1 MIFVIKKA
9 SNISRLLKRAF
20 FYSLKHQP
28 NNYPCFGLKKYQKWS
43 NHQLIFC
50 NFLFFR
56 LLFHQMNLLLVE
68 DEPSVVSVISRGLTD
83 EGFTVSISPDGLIA
97 KQMALDNQ
105 FDLIILDIMLP
116 GINGLELCKIIKE
129 QKPNTP
135 IIMLTAL
142 GTTENVVNGLD
153 NGADDY
159 LIKPFKFAELF
170 ARIRMLLRRYH
181 GVVSQDQ
188 IIAVG
193 DLQLNLSAKTV
204 KRNQQEIILTATEY
218 RLLEYMAKNKS
229 KILSRIDIL
238 ENVWDIDFNLGT
250 NVVDVYV
257 NYLRKKIDKNA
268 DQKLIHT
275 AVGLGY
281 ILKEK

>member
-1 MIFVIKKA
+1 
-9 SNISRLLKRAF
+9 
-20 FYSLKHQP
+20 
-28 NNYPCFGLKKYQKWS
+28 
-43 NHQLIFC
+43 
-50 NFLFFR
+50 
-56 LLFHQMNLLLVE
+56 MNLLLVE
-68 DEPSVVSVISRGLTD
+68 DEPSVVSVVSRGLTE
-83 EGFTVSISPDGLIA
+83 EGFIVSIAPDGLIG
-97 KQMALDNQ
+97 KQMATENE

-116 GINGLELCKIIKE
+116 GINGLELCKIIKA

-135 IIMLTAL
+135 VIMLTAL
-142 GTTENVVNGLD
+142 GTTENIVNGLD

-170 ARIRMLLRRYH
+170 ARIRMLLRRYS
-181 GVVSQDQ
+181 GVTTQDQ
-188 IIAVG
+188 IITIA
-193 DLQLNLSAKTV
+193 DLQINLSAKTV
-204 KRNQQEIILTATEY
+204 KRNQQDIVLTATEY

-238 ENVWDIDFNLGT
+238 ESVWDIDFNLGT

-281 ILKEK
+281 VLKDK

>member
-1 MIFVIKKA
+1 
-9 SNISRLLKRAF
+9 
-20 FYSLKHQP
+20 
-28 NNYPCFGLKKYQKWS
+28 
-43 NHQLIFC
+43 
-50 NFLFFR
+50 
-56 LLFHQMNLLLVE
+56 MNLLLVE
-68 DEPSVVSVISRGLTD
+68 DEPNVVSVISRGLND
-83 EGFTVSISPDGLIA
+83 EGFNVSIAPDGLIG
-97 KQMALDNQ
+97 KQMAAENQ

-129 QKPNTP
+129 HKPNIP

-170 ARIRMLLRRYH
+170 ARIRMLLRRYQ
-181 GVVSQDQ
+181 GVISQDQ
-188 IIAVG
+188 VITIA
-193 DLQLNLSAKTV
+193 DLQINLSAKTV
-204 KRNQQEIILTATEY
+204 KRNQQEITLTATEY

>member
-1 MIFVIKKA
+1 
-9 SNISRLLKRAF
+9 
-20 FYSLKHQP
+20 
-28 NNYPCFGLKKYQKWS
+28 
-43 NHQLIFC
+43 
-50 NFLFFR
+50 
-56 LLFHQMNLLLVE
+56 MNLLLVE

-83 EGFTVSISPDGLIA
+83 EGFTVSVAPDGLIG
-97 KQMALDNQ
+97 KQMALDNP

-116 GINGLELCKIIKE
+116 GINGLELCKIIK
-129 QKPNTP
+129 QKKPNTP

-170 ARIRMLLRRYH
+170 ARIRTLLRRFN
-181 GVVSQDQ
+181 GMAANDQ
-188 IIAVG
+188 IINIA
-193 DLQLNLSAKTV
+193 DLQINLSAKTV
-204 KRNQQEIILTATEY
+204 KRDNKDIVLTATEY
-218 RLLEYMAKNKS
+218 RLLEFMAKNKS

-238 ENVWDIDFNLGT
+238 ESVWDIDFNLGT

-257 NYLRKKIDKNA
+257 NYLRKKIDRNA
-268 DQKLIHT
+268 AQKLIHT

-281 ILKEK
+281 ILKDNNGNS

>member
-1 MIFVIKKA
+1 
-9 SNISRLLKRAF
+9 
-20 FYSLKHQP
+20 
-28 NNYPCFGLKKYQKWS
+28 
-43 NHQLIFC
+43 
-50 NFLFFR
+50 
-56 LLFHQMNLLLVE
+56 MNLLLVE
-68 DEPSVVSVISRGLTD
+68 DEPNVVSVVSRGLTE
-83 EGFTVSISPDGLIA
+83 EGFTVSIAPDGLIG
-97 KQMALDNQ
+97 KQMALENQ

-129 QKPNTP
+129 SRPSTP

-170 ARIRMLLRRYH
+170 ARIRMLLRRYS
-181 GVVSQDQ
+181 GSVNLDQ
-188 IIAVG
+188 IISIA
-193 DLQLNLSAKTV
+193 DLQINLSAKTV
-204 KRNQQEIILTATEY
+204 RRGNTDIILTATEY
-218 RLLEYMAKNKS
+218 RLLEYMAKNKG

-257 NYLRKKIDKNA
+257 NYIRKKIDKNA

-281 ILKEK
+281 VLREK

>member
-1 MIFVIKKA
+1 
-9 SNISRLLKRAF
+9 
-20 FYSLKHQP
+20 
-28 NNYPCFGLKKYQKWS
+28 
-43 NHQLIFC
+43 
-50 NFLFFR
+50 
-56 LLFHQMNLLLVE
+56 MNLLLVE

-83 EGFTVSISPDGLIA
+83 EGFTVSIAPDGLIG
-97 KQMALDNQ
+97 KQMAIENQ

-116 GINGLELCKIIKE
+116 VINGLELCKIIKE

-188 IIAVG
+188 IISVA
-193 DLQLNLSAKTV
+193 DLQINLSAKTV
-204 KRNQQEIILTATEY
+204 KR
-218 RLLEYMAKNKS
+218 
-229 KILSRIDIL
+229 
-238 ENVWDIDFNLGT
+238 T
-250 NVVDVYV
+250 NRKL
-257 NYLRKKIDKNA
+257 YLRQQNIA
-268 DQKLIHT
+268 
-275 AVGLGY
+275 
-281 ILKEK
+281 

>member
-1 MIFVIKKA
+1 
-9 SNISRLLKRAF
+9 
-20 FYSLKHQP
+20 
-28 NNYPCFGLKKYQKWS
+28 
-43 NHQLIFC
+43 
-50 NFLFFR
+50 
-56 LLFHQMNLLLVE
+56 MNLLLVE
-68 DEPSVVSVISRGLTD
+68 DEPSVVSVISRGLSD
-83 EGFTVSISPDGLIA
+83 EGFTVSIAPDGLIG
-97 KQMALDNQ
+97 KQMAMENQ

-129 QKPNTP
+129 YKPNTP

-188 IIAVG
+188 IITVA
-193 DLQLNLSAKTV
+193 DLQINLSAKTV
-204 KRNQQEIILTATEY
+204 KRNQQEIVLTATEY
-218 RLLEYMAKNKS
+218 RLLEYMAKNRS

>member
-1 MIFVIKKA
+1 
-9 SNISRLLKRAF
+9 
-20 FYSLKHQP
+20 
-28 NNYPCFGLKKYQKWS
+28 
-43 NHQLIFC
+43 
-50 NFLFFR
+50 
-56 LLFHQMNLLLVE
+56 MNLLLVE

-83 EGFTVSISPDGLIA
+83 EGFTVSIAPDGLIG
-97 KQMALDNQ
+97 KQMAIENQ

-116 GINGLELCKIIKE
+116 GINGLELCKIIKD

-188 IIAVG
+188 IVSIA

-257 NYLRKKIDKNA
+257 NYLRKKIDKNS

-281 ILKEK
+281 ILREK